1 MTSPAAPQP
10 NPVSARQLAKATA
23 AAAAIAVTL
32 LVVAVLPAEYGIDP
46 LGTGA
51 ALGLIRGAAPS
62 VDTAGP
68 LASTDLAT
76 LKIDYAEFVLAPYDY
91 VEYKYRLAQS
101 GTMVYSW
108 DATAPVIHDFHGAP
122 DTGGTEAEVSLD
134 KQSKSRAAG
143 SLTAAF
149 PGMHGWYWENPGGTP
164 ITIRVRSAGF
174 YSAAVEYRSNRTRRV
189 HELSAPGGAPDAASK
204 GR

>member
-1 MTSPAAPQP
+1 MTSPAEPQP
-10 NPVSARQLAKATA
+10 DPVSAGRLATATA
-23 AAAAIAVTL
+23 AAVAIALAL

-46 LGTGA
+46 LGAGA
-51 ALGLIRGAAPS
+51 ALGLIRSAAPA

-68 LASTDLAT
+68 LPSAGPAT
-76 LKIDYAEFVLAPYDY
+76 YKVDDAEFELAPYDY

-101 GTMVYSW
+101 DTMVYSW
-108 DATAPVIHDFHGAP
+108 EATAPVIHDFHGAP
-122 DTGGTEAEVSLD
+122 DTGGSEAEVSLD

-149 PGMHGWYWENPGGTP
+149 PGMHGWYWENPGATP

-174 YSAAVEYRSNRTRRV
+174 YTAAVEYRSNRTRRV
-189 HELSAPGGAPDAASK
+189 HELITPGSGADAISK